1 MGPKSGETREVK
13 AAGGNREVKA
23 AAALGY
29 EPARDAAPKVLA
41 SGRGRIAERIILEAE
56 KKGVPV
62 YRDAALAQGL
72 AALDLGQEVPPELYP
87 VVAEVLAFL
96 CRVDARLRGKMTGE
110 GEDYAR

>member
-1 MGPKSGETREVK
+1 MGRKSGE
-13 AAGGNREVKA
+13 NREAKA

-29 EPARDAAPKVLA
+29 DPARDAAPKVLA
-41 SGRGRIAERIILEAE
+41 SGRGRIAERIILEAQ
-56 KKGVPV
+56 KRGVPV

-96 CRVDARLRGKMTGE
+96 CRVDARLRQKMTGE
-110 GEDYAR
+110 GEGHAR